1 MIFTWVRRGQS
12 TILDKR
18 PMLRTLE
25 ANLVERNRLFK
36 LISIQGED
44 TA

>member
-1 MIFTWVRRGQS
+1 MIFTWEGVRRSQS

-25 ANLVERNRLFK
+25 ANLVERIAYSN
-36 LISIQGED
+36 
-44 TA
+44 